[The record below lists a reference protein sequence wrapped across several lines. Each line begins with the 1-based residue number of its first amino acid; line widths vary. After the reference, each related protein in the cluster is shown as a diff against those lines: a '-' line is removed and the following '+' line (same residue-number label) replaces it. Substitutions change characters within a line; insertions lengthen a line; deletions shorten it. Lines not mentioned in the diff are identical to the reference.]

1 MQSWDEIQKWVK
13 ETYEKGVEQVS
24 EYAEKLQKNIEG
36 YAFDE
41 SKKKEYKDGF
51 NTIGE
56 GFQNVFKGLTVL
68 ATSSAKTI
76 SEWIA
81 PKSTGKKSSSSS
93 KKSTSSSSAK
103 KS

>member
-1 MQSWDEIQKWVK
+1 MQNWDDVQKWLK
-13 ETYEKGVEQVS
+13 DTYEKGMEQVS
-24 EYAEKLQKNIEG
+24 KYAEKLQDNIES

-51 NTIGE
+51 NTIGD
-56 GFQNVFKGLTVL
+56 GFQQVFKGLTTL

-81 PKSTGKKSSSSS
+81 PKDKKSSTTKKPSS
-93 KKSTSSSSAK
+93 SSSSAK